1 MNLRYAVGNL
11 KNNFDVCLEAVKSD
25 GMSLQFMD
33 SINKS
38 EHVIV
43 LEAVK
48 NKGKALEYAGTDL

>member
-1 MNLRYAVGNL
+1 
-11 KNNFDVCLEAVKSD
+11 
-25 GMSLQFMD
+25 MD